1 MNAVLQPRMT
11 LQAYLD
17 GENAQV
23 EKHELVQGEI
33 CPMTGGRR
41 ADIFACVDPPAT
53 A

>member
-11 LQAYLD
+11 LEAYLD
-17 GENAQV
+17 WENAQV
-23 EKHELVQGEI
+23 EKHELVQREN

-41 ADIFACVDPPAT
+41 AGIFACVDPPAT

>member
-1 MNAVLQPRMT
+1 MNAVLQQRMT

-17 GENAQV
+17 WENAQV
-23 EKHELVQGEI
+23 EKHELVQGETFA
-33 CPMTGGRR
+33 MTGGRR